1 MLINARRVA
10 SAPVAS
16 SLLMTTATA
25 ASPTHTPTGADYRPS
40 SSLLSP
46 ATDATTDDEDASAP
60 SSSGR
65 PPSASGEDVDS
76 SIGAAC
82 AGRYWAAANAR
93 RRGGGRRACRAATR
107 VAALSIAL
115 FFCRLLGLPAA
126 SRGPLQSVRPQ
137 RPSECSRLGRLPVG
151 TQRFERSRRWR
162 RCPPRASDATAPA
175 ALWLAAKA
183 GLASC
188 NTLASTASQPFH
200 TLCWRHNE
208 ENKK

>member
-1 MLINARRVA
+1 M
-10 SAPVAS
+10 S
-16 SLLMTTATA
+16 TATA

-60 SSSGR
+60 SRSGR
-65 PPSASGEDVDS
+65 PPSASGDAVDS
-76 SIGAAC
+76 SIGAAW
-82 AGRYWAAANAR
+82 AGRYWAAASAR

-115 FFCRLLGLPAA
+115 FLPTLWRCAYQF
-126 SRGPLQSVRPQ
+126 RRQEPLQSVRPQ

-162 RCPPRASDATAPA
+162 RCPPRASDAPAPA

-188 NTLASTASQPFH
+188 NTLALSLIH
-200 TLCWRHNE
+200 I
-208 ENKK
+208 

>member
-1 MLINARRVA
+1 MLRANDTR
-10 SAPVAS
+10 SAWCQHPS
-16 SLLMTTATA
+16 SLSLLMTAITA

-60 SSSGR
+60 SSASGR
-65 PPSASGEDVDS
+65 PPSASGDAVDS

-82 AGRYWAAANAR
+82 AGRYWTAASAR

-126 SRGPLQSVRPQ
+126 SRGPLQSSAYTAAQGAAGVWDGY
-137 RPSECSRLGRLPVG
+137 RLG
-151 TQRFERSRRWR
+151 Q
-162 RCPPRASDATAPA
+162 RASSGRVDGVGVHSTPQ
-175 ALWLAAKA
+175 
-183 GLASC
+183 
-188 NTLASTASQPFH
+188 STASRLAL
-200 TLCWRHNE
+200 T
-208 ENKK
+208 